1 MATYAQILP
10 TCFSLVS
17 VFAWGCSDFLGGYAS
32 RRSNAFLVTSI
43 AHASGLIL
51 MATLAVSTHA
61 IPLASR
67 PMIWAVVAGMSG
79 GIALAIFYR
88 ALSLGQMGLTAPVSA
103 LIGAAIPTAVGMIS
117 EGLPDAMHFAGF
129 LLAGIGIWLISRSE
143 DGSSVKGIGMA
154 ALSGMGFAGFYLGMK
169 AAGEGSPIWLATF
182 SRTGALAMTGIV
194 VLSQR
199 RFGELTRDSAG
210 WAVLA
215 GCLDVTGTACFVR
228 ASQIGR
234 LDAAVV
240 LTSLY
245 PAVTVVLAR
254 LVLSEHFTRWKT
266 VGMFAALLAVPLIA
280 G

>member
-1 MATYAQILP
+1 
-10 TCFSLVS
+10 
-17 VFAWGCSDFLGGYAS
+17 
-32 RRSNAFLVTSI
+32 
-43 AHASGLIL
+43 
-51 MATLAVSTHA
+51 
-61 IPLASR
+61 
-67 PMIWAVVAGMSG
+67 
-79 GIALAIFYR
+79 
-88 ALSLGQMGLTAPVSA
+88 
-103 LIGAAIPTAVGMIS
+103 
-117 EGLPDAMHFAGF
+117 
-129 LLAGIGIWLISRSE
+129 
-143 DGSSVKGIGMA
+143 MA

-169 AAGEGSPIWLATF
+169 AAGPGSPMWLATF

-199 RFGELTRDSAG
+199 RFRELTRDSAG

-254 LVLSEHFTRWKT
+254 LVLAEHFTRWKT
-266 VGMFAALLAVPLIA
+266 VGMLAALLAVPLIA

>member
-1 MATYAQILP
+1 MAA
-10 TCFSLVS
+10 
-17 VFAWGCSDFLGGYAS
+17 
-32 RRSNAFLVTSI
+32 
-43 AHASGLIL
+43 
-51 MATLAVSTHA
+51 LAVSTYA
-61 IPLASR
+61 TPLAVR
-67 PMIWAVVAGMSG
+67 PMIWAIVAGMSG

-88 ALSLGQMGLTAPVSA
+88 ALSLGQMGLTAPVAA
-103 LIGAAIPTAVGMIS
+103 LVGAAIPTAVGIIA
-117 EGLPDAMHFAGF
+117 EGLPDFMHISGF
-129 LLAGIGIWLISRSE
+129 LLAGLGIWLISRSE
-143 DGSSVKGIGMA
+143 EGSSVRGIGMA

-169 AAGEGSPIWLATF
+169 AAGEGSPLWLATF
-182 SRTGALAMTGIV
+182 SRTGALAMTATI

-199 RFGELTRDSAG
+199 KFSEINRNSAG

-254 LVLSEHFTRWKT
+254 LVLAEHFTRWKT
-266 VGMFAALLAVPLIA
+266 VGMLAALLAVPLIA